1 MVIGFKSSINGFA
14 YVVLQGTQSEPEVL
28 EKDRLCLPKD
38 HSWPACLAWVRKQLS
53 ETLQKF
59 DVNAACIKIIEHKA
73 RKKSEK
79 RLQIEAIIQEYLQ
92 SEKSIECM
100 TRIKSQL
107 RRDILG
113 YTGPARYIERVLEQD
128 EILSDLNTPQYQE
141 AALAAVSELPED

>member
-1 MVIGFKSSINGFA
+1 M
-14 YVVLQGTQSEPEVL
+14 
-28 EKDRLCLPKD
+28 
-38 HSWPACLAWVRKQLS
+38 
-53 ETLQKF
+53 F
-59 DVNAACIKIIEHKA
+59 DVNAACIKIIEHKV

-79 RLQIEAIIQEYLQ
+79 RLQIEAVIQEYLQ
-92 SEKSIECM
+92 SEKSIECT

-113 YTGPARYIERVLEQD
+113 YTGPARYIERVLKQI